1 MLPGRRTQS
10 GALYISTAAP
20 PADAQMVGGI
30 LVGPLGVIF
39 ASTSLP
45 PQVFPNGIGTR
56 SDGLLC
62 IAPGGVKANSMNGL
76 PVTAE
81 GALVVQLNVAFGID
95 DPYVGGIRVGPN
107 GGIYCVDIAP
117 PAQFGFSNGFSNG
130 FDIQ

>member
-1 MLPGRRTQS
+1 MLPGVRS
-10 GALYISTAAP
+10 DKGALFISTGAP
-20 PADAQMVGGI
+20 VADAQMVSGI
-30 LVGPLGVIF
+30 LVGPLGVLF
-39 ASTSLP
+39 CSTLP
-45 PQVFPNGIGTR
+45 PQVFPNGTGAR
-56 SDGLLC
+56 HNGLLC

-95 DPYVGGIRVGPN
+95 DPYVGGIRVGPF

-130 FDIQ
+130 FDIS

>member
-30 LVGPLGVIF
+30 LVGPWGVIF

-56 SDGLLC
+56 VNGVLC
-62 IAPGGVKANSMNGL
+62 LAPGGTVANRMCGL
-76 PVTAE
+76 PVTAD
-81 GALVVQLNVAFGID
+81 GRLVVQLNVAVAPS
-95 DPYVGGIRVGPN
+95 DPYVGGVRVGPF
-107 GGIYCVDIAP
+107 GGIYCVDVAP
-117 PAQFGFSNGFSNG
+117 PPEFGFSNGFSNG
-130 FDIQ
+130 FDIS